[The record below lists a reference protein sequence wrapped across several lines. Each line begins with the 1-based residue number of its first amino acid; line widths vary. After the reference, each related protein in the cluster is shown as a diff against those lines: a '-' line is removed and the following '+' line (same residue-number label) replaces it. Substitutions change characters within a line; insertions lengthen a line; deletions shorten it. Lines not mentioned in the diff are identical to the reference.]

1 MAFDAV
7 NPETSPSD
15 RRIISAG
22 IDVTDGRP
30 TLHVDAEGF
39 VERRVDDIVAVAH
52 MKPELIEKVLAR
64 ELGLIRSEVDRGD
77 LKVPM
82 EQDQTPEDAIK
93 EYLLSQFDIRARE
106 AYRILVAANETNQQI
121 INDLLKLVG
130 DDPEKIRQAMDIIR
144 TRPDVESSVDVLS
157 ERATP
162 PEDNIAVKPITP
174 MGLIAVKAFAAVTGA
189 LKATNHKHKNP
200 AA

>member
-22 IDVTDGRP
+22 MDVTDGRP

-77 LKVPM
+77 FKLPM

-121 INDLLKLVG
+121 INGLLKLVG

-157 ERATP
+157 ERAAP

-174 MGLIAVKAFAAVTGA
+174 MGMIAVRAFGVITGA
-189 LKATNHKHKNP
+189 FKMPGHKKNP